1 MFHKHMRHYNIMC
14 APAGP
19 DHQDGSLAALP
30 QRPVRRC
37 NTHRCNTQQREIIS
51 LDLEQEVYE

>member
-1 MFHKHMRHYNIMC
+1 MC